1 MVYNTKQ
8 KKLILEYLKNAKGH
22 VTAGEIVTHLAENGT
37 KVGTS
42 TVYRFLDRLLEEGGV
57 RRFSSSEGACY
68 QWAGDKE
75 CKNHYHF
82 VCSRCGA
89 LLHVDCKELDRA
101 CKHIFKEH
109 NFAVDLGNTV
119 FCGVCE
125 KCSSKR

>member
-8 KKLILEYLKNAKGH
+8 KKLILEYLKNSKGH
-22 VTAGEIVTHLAENGT
+22 VTAGEIVTHLAESGT
-37 KVGTS
+37 RVGTS
-42 TVYRFLDRLLEEGGV
+42 TVYRFLDRLLEEGSV

-89 LLHVDCKELDRA
+89 LLHVDCGELDRA
-101 CKHIFKEH
+101 CEHIYKEH
-109 NFAVDLGNTV
+109 NFTVDLGNTV

-125 KCSSKR
+125 KCALKR